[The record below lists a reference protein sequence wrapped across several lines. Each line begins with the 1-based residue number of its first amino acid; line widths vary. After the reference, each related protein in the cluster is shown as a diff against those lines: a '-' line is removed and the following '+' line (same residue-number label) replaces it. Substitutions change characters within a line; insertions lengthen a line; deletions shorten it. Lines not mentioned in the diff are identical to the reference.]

1 MRCFIAIFPP
11 KEILDYLYD
20 LENELKKELPAK
32 INWIAKS
39 KLHITLKFLGQLDEK
54 KINIIKERLKIIN
67 FKKFCL
73 SLEKI
78 GLFPE
83 SNQSSISDKARVL
96 WIGFDGENAV
106 LELQKI
112 IDQTLL
118 DIFSNKQEF
127 RAHMTLGRIK
137 NITDKKKFFDI
148 LNNKDINKLKFD
160 INEFKVMKS
169 ILRKDGPMYNV
180 LEIYNL
186 R

>member
-11 KEILDYLYD
+11 KEVLDYLYD
-20 LENELKKELPAK
+20 LENDLKKELPAK
-32 INWIAKS
+32 INWIAKT

-54 KINIIKERLKIIN
+54 KINITKERLKTIKS
-67 FKKFCL
+67 KKFSL

-83 SNQSSISDKARVL
+83 SNKFPISDKARVL
-96 WIGFDGENAV
+96 WIGFDGENTV

-118 DIFSNKQEF
+118 DTFSNEQEF

-148 LNNKDINKLKFD
+148 LNNKSINKLKFD
-160 INEFKVMKS
+160 INEFKIMESV
-169 ILRKDGPMYNV
+169 LRKNGPTYNV